1 MHKQDNE
8 ALIASA
14 PPRENRYVYNG
25 DRQTEVAGYALRPNR
40 RPARRTM
47 STFNIIVGLFVICI
61 LIVLYINNI
70 IVVNQRLADVS
81 ELQGKLQRQL
91 DRNATLQAAVNKKS
105 SLDRIGRI
113 AVEELG
119 MKYPQEQPVW
129 FDLDDEL
136 KSRAEELRQ
145 EKKP

>member
-1 MHKQDNE
+1 MHKKDDE
-8 ALIASA
+8 ALIAAA

-25 DRQTEVAGYALRPNR
+25 DRQTDLAGYALRQNR
-40 RPARRTM
+40 RPARRTI
-47 STFNIIVGLFVICI
+47 STFNIIVGLFIVCI
-61 LIVLYINNI
+61 LTVLYINNI
-70 IVVNQRLADVS
+70 IVVNQRLAYVS

-91 DRNATLQAAVNKKS
+91 DRNATLQADVNRKS

-113 AVEELG
+113 AVDELG

-129 FDLDDEL
+129 FELDGDL
-136 KSRAEELRQ
+136 KARAAELRQ